1 MVRKG
6 SDKNS
11 GVGDLGRPDLAR
23 VGAIS
28 LPDVWQA
35 ARMARRRQ
43 SGSRRYPR
51 TARLNEL
58 VREIVAEEIRRIDDE
73 RLGFFTVTAVEVDP
87 GIEHAKVLW
96 TDLGASDDVVLE
108 VLEEHRPRLQQ
119 AVNRQTH
126 LRRTPILT
134 FHPDEVE
141 RKASRIEEILRDL
154 EIPDDAES
162 ATEDEDGANA
172 SGAPEAGVERDDG

>member
-1 MVRKG
+1 
-6 SDKNS
+6 
-11 GVGDLGRPDLAR
+11 
-23 VGAIS
+23 
-28 LPDVWQA
+28 
-35 ARMARRRQ
+35 MARRRQ
-43 SGSRRYPR
+43 TGSRRYPR

-58 VREIVAEEIRRIDDE
+58 VREIVAEEIKKIDDE

-96 TDLGASDDVVLE
+96 SDLGAPDDVVLE

-126 LRRTPILT
+126 LRRTPILS

-141 RKASRIEEILRDL
+141 RTASRIEEILHDL
-154 EIPDDAES
+154 DIRKDGEDTDPSTDGDSEPDDA
-162 ATEDEDGANA
+162 
-172 SGAPEAGVERDDG
+172 

>member
-1 MVRKG
+1 
-6 SDKNS
+6 
-11 GVGDLGRPDLAR
+11 
-23 VGAIS
+23 
-28 LPDVWQA
+28 
-35 ARMARRRQ
+35 MARRRQ
-43 SGSRRYPR
+43 TGSRRYPR

-58 VREIVAEEIRRIDDE
+58 VREILAEEIRRIDDE
-73 RLGFFTVTAVEVDP
+73 RLGFFTITAVEVDA

-96 TDLGASDDVVLE
+96 TDMGASDDVVLA
-108 VLEEHRPRLQQ
+108 VLEEHRARLQQ

-154 EIPDDAES
+154 DLPADVEP
-162 ATEDEDGANA
+162 ATVEGE
-172 SGAPEAGVERDDG
+172 EAGTGADAPPEGGERGDG

>member
-1 MVRKG
+1 
-6 SDKNS
+6 
-11 GVGDLGRPDLAR
+11 
-23 VGAIS
+23 
-28 LPDVWQA
+28 
-35 ARMARRRQ
+35 MARRRQ
-43 SGSRRYPR
+43 TGSRRYPR

-58 VREIVAEEIRRIDDE
+58 VREIVAEEIKKIDDE

-96 TDLGASDDVVLE
+96 SDLGAPDDVVLE

-126 LRRTPILT
+126 LRRTPILS

-141 RKASRIEEILRDL
+141 RTASRIEEILRDL
-154 EIPDDAES
+154 DIRKDGEDTDPSTDGDSEPDDA
-162 ATEDEDGANA
+162 
-172 SGAPEAGVERDDG
+172 

>member
-1 MVRKG
+1 MG
-6 SDKNS
+6 
-11 GVGDLGRPDLAR
+11 GRHSAL
-23 VGAIS
+23 
-28 LPDVWQA
+28 WQA
-35 ARMARRRQ
+35 AAMARRRQ
-43 SGSRRYPR
+43 TGSRRYPR

-58 VREIVAEEIRRIDDE
+58 VREIVAEEIKKIDDE

-96 TDLGASDDVVLE
+96 SDLGAPDDVVLE

-126 LRRTPILT
+126 LRRTPILS

-141 RKASRIEEILRDL
+141 RTASRIEEILRDL
-154 EIPDDAES
+154 DIRKDDEDTDPSTNGDSEPDDA
-162 ATEDEDGANA
+162 
-172 SGAPEAGVERDDG
+172 